1 MKKGQ
6 AMNIRTSVT
15 RIIQNASI
23 FALVAAVPLNADD
36 VGSKYRF
43 GGQLALAVPTGNIKE
58 QSKAGFGG
66 SLFLERS
73 IGKKF
78 ALRGRIEI
86 TTFGKKVDDTNNFPT
101 NELFS
106 EQGWKATAD
115 SRGFM
120 LDCIYR
126 LDSHT
131 KGYFFFIGGGLL
143 DTDISHKYWEH
154 IPFYYGHFLGRSGYR
169 AASAIAIG
177 FGHNFNEHFGT
188 EFKYTESFGGIQLY
202 NYGQDNYT
210 DNSKNLKF
218 NWIQLSF
225 NYRF

>member
-1 MKKGQ
+1 
-6 AMNIRTSVT
+6 MNKEHVMQIRVLVA
-15 RIIQNASI
+15 RIIQSASV
-23 FALVAAVPLNADD
+23 FALVAAIPLNAGSGD
-36 VGSKYRF
+36 SKYRF

-66 SLFLERS
+66 SLFVERTM
-73 IGKKF
+73 GKKF

-86 TTFGKKVDDTNNFPT
+86 TTFGKNVDDINDLPT
-101 NELFS
+101 NEMFS

-115 SRGFM
+115 SRGLM

-126 LDSHT
+126 LDTHT

-143 DTDISHKYWEH
+143 DTDISYKYWEH
-154 IPFYYGHFLGRSGYR
+154 IPFYYGQFLGKSGYR
-169 AASAIAIG
+169 AASAIAVG
-177 FGHNFNEHFGT
+177 FGHNFNAHFGA
-188 EFKYTESFGGIQLY
+188 EVKYTESYGGIQIN

-210 DNSKNLKF
+210 DNNKDLKF